1 MSEIVREEDRKRV
14 VVVVGGG
21 LAVADL
27 RKVIAEV
34 SEQIKDEIQIVED
47 GVREAEDWMFFETE
61 EDKRTITWLED
72 NVCRGKSVVIV
83 GEERSGKVHLLKRLL
98 RQRERTAKGFTLVED
113 VTPDSLKDMKAEL
126 EEQKLIIGKD
136 AGFLGTI
143 NSQNV
148 NAALS
153 NMWGACSGERHDMSY
168 SNLLMDT
175 IDIAVMVDKGSIV
188 GVFHVG
194 LLGGNW
200 VAKDIPGLPDVVDVV
215 PYPVQDPDALS
226 LIKSF
231 VQARKSVVIVGE
243 GSAKFGF
250 MNKLFT
256 YIPASERVTIWD
268 NGDVLSSLS
277 EAVYT
282 PNFDEYTVKGSRL
295 EVRDKVTDSRMPKQ
309 RTMFGE
315 LDERTTS
322 AAVLSWSIGL
332 GVYKG
337 FALISGSMS
346 GQEAIQQI
354 EELTGHREEGS
365 QSNNLL
371 TYAIDIIVVMDGDKI
386 VEVSE
391 VLLTNKKDGSLK
403 VDHLYVAQ
411 E

>member
-1 MSEIVREEDRKRV
+1 MSEIVREGDKKGIV
-14 VVVVGGG
+14 VVAGGG
-21 LAVADL
+21 MPVAAL
-27 RKVIAEV
+27 REVIAEV

-47 GVREAEDWMFFETE
+47 GIREAEDWMFFETE
-61 EDKRTITWLED
+61 EDKRTIAWLED
-72 NVCRGKSVVIV
+72 NVRRGKSVVIV

-98 RQRERTAKGFTLVED
+98 RQRERTDKGFTLVED
-113 VTPDSLKDMKAEL
+113 VTPDSLKEMKEEL
-126 EEQKLIIGKD
+126 EEQQLIIGK
-136 AGFLGTI
+136 AVGFLGTI

-153 NMWGACSGERHDMSY
+153 NMWWSCSGERHDMSY
-168 SNLLMDT
+168 SNLFMDT

-188 GVFHVG
+188 GVFHVRM
-194 LLGGNW
+194 LGGNW
-200 VAKDIPGLPDVVDVV
+200 AAKDIPGLPDVVDVV
-215 PYPVQDPDALS
+215 PHPVQDPDALS

-282 PNFDEYTVKGSRL
+282 PNFDEYTIKGNRL
-295 EVRDKVTDSRMPKQ
+295 EIRDKVTDSCMPKQ
-309 RTMFGE
+309 RTVFGE

-322 AAVLSWSIGL
+322 AAILAWSIGL
-332 GVYKG
+332 GIYKG
-337 FALISGSMS
+337 VALLSGSMS
-346 GQEAIQQI
+346 GQEAIQRI
-354 EELTGHREEGS
+354 EELTGHTEEGS

-371 TYAIDIIVVMDGDKI
+371 TYAVDLIVVMDGDKI
-386 VEVSE
+386 IEVSE
-391 VLLTNKKDGSLK
+391 VLLTNKKDGALK
-403 VDHLYVAQ
+403 VDQLYVAQ